1 MGLIVRILKSP
12 AKYRRTRGFGVHSPF
27 AFHFIT
33 RVIREHKASY
43 YAYSQLPRGRKAHRS
58 RMKLLVRVL
67 AHFHPSH
74 IMEVGRGNEVTRLI
88 LQSAAPKATLTQW
101 TDNNP
106 APLAADPDF
115 VLIHPMATRPSP
127 TLHLHLIDM
136 TREGECVIFF
146 RNLHSDPFMRQL
158 WDAVAASAPHG
169 MGFTNGK
176 TGIFVAHRHLPYRI
190 YKIFM

>member
-1 MGLIVRILKSP
+1 MGLIVKILKSP

-33 RVIREHKASY
+33 RVIREHKAQY
-43 YAYSQLPRGRKAHRS
+43 YAYAQLPRLSKTNRS

-67 AHFHPSH
+67 AHFHPTH
-74 IMEVGRGNEVTRLI
+74 ILEAGRASEATRAI
-88 LQSAAPKATLTQW
+88 LQNAVPKALLTPW
-101 TDNNP
+101 TDNH
-106 APLAADPDF
+106 PLSHPTPPDF
-115 VLIHPMATRPSP
+115 VLLHPMAARPSQA
-127 TLHLHLIDM
+127 LHLYLLDLAA
-136 TREGECVIFF
+136 EGNCVIYF
-146 RNLHSDPFMRQL
+146 RNLHSDPYIRQL
-158 WDAVAASAPHG
+158 WDEVTAATPHG